1 MIKYSLEFMDELMK
15 KWRIKN
21 IFRIKCYICP
31 VTHRPLISVKS
42 LTGAISG
49 HNKPETKKHEY
60 EMQAGGQMLFE
71 VKLDFAVYS
80 IRIERLK

>member
-31 VTHRPLISVKS
+31 VTHRPLINVKS

-49 HNKPETKKHEY
+49 HNKPETKKYEY
-60 EMQAGGQMLFE
+60 EMQADGQMILE